1 MANRNNQETYAQIIH
16 LLDELSTYYEVEV
29 NNTYV
34 ANIISD
40 IMVAIEQLE

>member
-1 MANRNNQETYAQIIH
+1 MENRNNQETYDQIIS
-16 LLDELSTYYEVEV
+16 LLDELARYYELEA

-40 IMVAIEQLE
+40 IMVAIEHLD